1 MGFRTLKPAGLLL
14 AAGLALAMPAAADEW
29 DVATEPD
36 RGIGTDNALAS
47 GSHQVHD
54 LAGSVNGGDE
64 DWYLMSSAAFSSH
77 EVVLDGMT
85 SDLDLAAED
94 VVRLDAAGVATLETS
109 RIDLAAGTRVLG
121 WRVDALSAPVTSFVR
136 VAGAACGTACVDTDR
151 YRIRYRDTT
160 YTIPRFNNAGS
171 QATVLLVQN
180 TTDRVC
186 PVTYH
191 FLDAQGGHLF
201 STTADAQPAGL
212 QVFPTAGVT
221 SLAGV
226 SGSVRVAHGCGYGG
240 LSGKAV
246 SVEPATGFTFD
257 TSMLPTLH

>member
-1 MGFRTLKPAGLLL
+1 MESRTLILAGLLV
-14 AAGLALAMPAAADEW
+14 AAGLALPIPAAADEW
-29 DVATEPD
+29 DVAAEPD

-54 LAGSVNGGDE
+54 LAGTVNGGDE
-64 DWYLMSSAAFSSH
+64 DWYLMTSPAFSSH

-85 SDLDLAAED
+85 SDLDLEADD
-94 VVRLDAAGVATLETS
+94 VVRLDAAGVATLGTS
-109 RIDLAAGTRVLG
+109 RVDLAAGTRVLG
-121 WRVDALSAPVTSFVR
+121 WRVGAVSAPVTSFVR
-136 VAGAACGTACVDTDR
+136 VAGAACGSDCVDTDR

-186 PVTYH
+186 SVAYH
-191 FLDAQGGHLF
+191 FLDAQGGLLF

-212 QVFPTAGVT
+212 QVLPTAGVAP
-221 SLAGV
+221 LAGV
-226 SGSVRVAHGCGYGG
+226 SGSVRIAHDCGYGG